1 MVVVAKTD
9 HTWNRLFFSRANL
22 QIYSLDSPA
31 GILKE
36 YAPLQFSIG
45 PLDSQREFVMADMIQ
60 VFFLNP
66 HVSYLC
72 IGPPNQ

>member
-9 HTWNRLFFSRANL
+9 HTWNRLFSSWATL

-45 PLDSQREFVMADMIQ
+45 PLDSQCAFVMADMIQ
-60 VFFLNP
+60 AFFLNL
-66 HVSYLC
+66 HGSYLC